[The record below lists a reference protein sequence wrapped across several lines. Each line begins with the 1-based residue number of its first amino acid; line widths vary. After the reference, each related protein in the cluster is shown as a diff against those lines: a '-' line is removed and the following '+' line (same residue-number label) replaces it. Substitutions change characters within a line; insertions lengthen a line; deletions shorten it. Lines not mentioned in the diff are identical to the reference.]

1 VPQPST
7 LLSVIFFRVILLL
20 PAMIVDAFGPRAGLA
35 LCFFRVLQI
44 LLKTHSS
51 LPSPNKLSVSSHL
64 AYTSRNL
71 SSHSFSFRQ
80 KLLAFAAI
88 ANGAII
94 VAWYATLGLNE
105 PGGGAATRFTARFAI
120 VFFLIG
126 FAAPGLRKWL
136 AGFPDGS
143 LWMQAFVIAQ
153 FVHFAAVIFLHAAFV
168 EHGLHL
174 GIGEVAIVLAGFTAV
189 AGIGLTA
196 SPLPGRRI
204 RSAIHIFLI
213 YVILLILAA
222 DYFQH
227 PIKPLRWM
235 LLPIVLAFLLRHLP
249 RRSPIQN
256 VGEQS
261 DESSRAPLATKSA
274 RT

>member
-1 VPQPST
+1 MD
-7 LLSVIFFRVILLL
+7 L
-20 PAMIVDAFGPRAGLA
+20 GPYSPTGSNAPL
-35 LCFFRVLQI
+35 
-44 LLKTHSS
+44 
-51 LPSPNKLSVSSHL
+51 PNKLPVSSHL
-64 AYTSRNL
+64 PYTSPTL
-71 SSHSFSFRQ
+71 SADSSSFQR

-88 ANGAII
+88 ANCAII
-94 VAWYATLGLNE
+94 VASFAALGLNE
-105 PGGGAATRFTARFAI
+105 PGAGAATRFTARFAI

-136 AGFPDGS
+136 AGIPEAA

-153 FVHFAAVIFLHAAFV
+153 FVHFAAVILLHTAFA

-174 GIGEVAIVLAGFTAV
+174 GMAEAAIALAGFTAV

-196 SPLPGRRI
+196 SPLPGRRF

-222 DYFQH
+222 DYSQH

-235 LLPIVLAFLLRHLP
+235 LLPIILALLLRHLP
-249 RRSPIQN
+249 RRNCGSRRLTPGTPIRN
-256 VGEQS
+256 GGEPSQ
-261 DESSRAPLATKSA
+261 ESSREGLAANPLS
-274 RT
+274 

>member
-1 VPQPST
+1 MPST
-7 LLSVIFFRVILLL
+7 RLPQNNLSISGYL
-20 PAMIVDAFGPRAGLA
+20 P
-35 LCFFRVLQI
+35 
-44 LLKTHSS
+44 
-51 LPSPNKLSVSSHL
+51 
-64 AYTSRNL
+64 YTSRNL
-71 SSHSFSFRQ
+71 SSYSFSFRQ

-88 ANGAII
+88 ANCVII
-94 VAWYATLGLNE
+94 VASFAALGQNE
-105 PGGGAATRFTARFAI
+105 SGAGAASRFTARFAI

-136 AGFPDGS
+136 AGFPGAS

-153 FVHFAAVIFLHAAFV
+153 FVHFAAVILLHTAFA

-196 SPLPGRRI
+196 SPLPGHRI

-213 YVILLILAA
+213 YAILLILTA
-222 DYFQH
+222 DYSQH
-227 PIKPLRWM
+227 PVKPLRWM
-235 LLPIVLAFLLRHLP
+235 LLPIILAFLLRHLP
-249 RRSPIQN
+249 RRTPIQN
-256 VGEQS
+256 AGEQS
-261 DESSRAPLATKSA
+261 QESSREPLATKPS